1 MRLQGMPMSRFRY
14 IAAELKEHAP
24 FTAFG
29 AGVGVVVM
37 AAVWIAGL
45 APSVTYNAFHILHPA
60 HLLLSSA
67 VTATMFRRHG
77 GNVLPAVAIGI
88 GGAIAICTISDI
100 VLPHLGGAALG
111 GSMTLH
117 IEIIEHPWLA
127 LLPALAGAA
136 AGALALRWTRCPHA
150 AHVLISTLASLFYL
164 IGFGELDWLPM
175 FPLVFVVLFIAVW
188 VPCCASDIIF
198 PILFMRKI
206 KRH

>member
-1 MRLQGMPMSRFRY
+1 MSRLKH

-37 AAVWIAGL
+37 AAVSIAGL
-45 APSVTYNAFHILHPA
+45 APSVYYNAFHILHPT

-77 GNVLPAVAIGI
+77 GNVLAAVAIGI

-100 VLPHLGGAALG
+100 VLPYLGGAALG

-117 IEIIEHPWLA
+117 LEIVEHSWLA
-127 LLPALAGAA
+127 ILPALAGAA

-164 IGFGELDWLPM
+164 IGFGVLDWLPM
-175 FPLVFVVLFIAVW
+175 LPLVFVLLFIAVW
-188 VPCCASDIIF
+188 VPCCTSDIIL
-198 PILFMRKI
+198 PLLFTRRI

>member
-1 MRLQGMPMSRFRY
+1 MGRLKH

-37 AAVWIAGL
+37 AAVWIAEL
-45 APSVTYNAFHILHPA
+45 APSVSYNAFHILHPA

-77 GNVLPAVAIGI
+77 GSVLAAVAIGI
-88 GGAIAICTISDI
+88 WGAIAICTISDI

-127 LLPALAGAA
+127 ILPALAGAA

-198 PILFMRKI
+198 PLLFTRRI